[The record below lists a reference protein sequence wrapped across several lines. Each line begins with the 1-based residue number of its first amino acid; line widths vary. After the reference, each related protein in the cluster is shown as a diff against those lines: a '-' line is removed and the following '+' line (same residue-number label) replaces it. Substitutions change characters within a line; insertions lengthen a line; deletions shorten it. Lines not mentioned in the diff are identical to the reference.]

1 MRVYAVS
8 NALNTC
14 CAVQKTREVKSSI
27 NKCDSFETSQPLIP
41 QINFG
46 AYRIHIVDGGAHSH
60 VMEHFARA
68 IVKNVD
74 DVVDVVMHK
83 ADTNPRY
90 SGMKQMK
97 SVKEKL
103 TLLNEGNLAKA
114 GDYVAIPCSAQV
126 QLNQLSEFLNLEPKT
141 IKPYNVKSYKAR
153 ILDYLHSIPGSQRN
167 AMDPNGQGFDYV
179 YGVIEQINALV
190 KKGVNVY
197 LPAGH
202 PIESALKATIGA
214 ANKKDD
220 LYKFIYTRGKEGAET
235 VNTAIAELKS
245 ANAYRFNLLALS
257 DAHVVNVRDLSGRN
271 DYVFAAYDNCVND
284 GARGVFNFYPVRNKE
299 GEILGYSFT
308 DKHTVQYPKEEY
320 LANDEFANIA
330 KFVGKRIRECCA
342 NGSFTHMMKNM
353 IKFEEP
359 HPSFPDKL
367 YFVPEIYPPRR
378 LKAEKLAEKGEWV
391 DNSEQLFFDVN
402 DHGEVIFR
410 KCDCEGSG
418 RPSVIPMWGSCF
430 ATLNAIKRDI
440 ASAVNRNRPAFSSTL
455 GTQIQNQRMELEK
468 MLCNGDKSAS
478 FVEYSL
484 NKLLKLIKPY
494 ADVPSTFDTNLWAH
508 KHLYKVLMAQ
518 RKPAAAEGVLNKSI
532 NLQSQ
537 ILLHEF
543 RQAQDVKDFY
553 CITFAHYWDYSTKE
567 VEYLSARVDAIA
579 DDFSTISHLCRT
591 KGNERAAKVASWA
604 AAHLRTKLKDPC
616 EAIISRR
623 ASGSINIGDIY
634 DAYKRD

>member
-8 NALNTC
+8 NALNTS
-14 CAVQKTREVKSSI
+14 CAVQKKCVTSSAT
-27 NKCDSFETSQPLIP
+27 NKADSFEKSLIP

-46 AYRIHIVDGGAHSH
+46 AYKIHIVDGGAHAN

-74 DVVDVVMHK
+74 DVVDVILHK

-103 TLLNEGNLAKA
+103 TLLNEGNLAKS

-126 QLNQLSEFLNLEPKT
+126 QLNQLSAFLGLEPKE
-141 IKPYNVKSYKAR
+141 IKPHNVKNYKAK
-153 ILDYLHSIPGSQRN
+153 ILNYLTSIPGSEKN
-167 AMDPNGQGFDYV
+167 AMDPNGQGFDHV
-179 YGVIEQINALV
+179 FGVIEQINALV
-190 KKGVNVY
+190 KKGVKVY

-202 PIESALKATIGA
+202 PIESALKSTIGEA
-214 ANKKDD
+214 GKKDD

-235 VNTAIAELKS
+235 VNKAISELKS
-245 ANAYRFNLLALS
+245 VNAYRFNLLALS
-257 DAHVVNVRDLSGRN
+257 DAHVVNVRDLTGREN
-271 DYVFAAYDNCVND
+271 YVFAAYDNCVND
-284 GARGVFNFYPVRNKE
+284 GARGVFNFYPVRNKD
-299 GEILGYSFT
+299 GKILGYSFT
-308 DKHTVQYPKEEY
+308 DKRTVQYPIEEY

-342 NGSFTHMMKNM
+342 NGSYTHMMKNM

-367 YFVPEIYPPRR
+367 YWVPEIYSPRR
-378 LKAEKLAEKGEWV
+378 LKAEKLVEKGEWV

-402 DHGEVIFR
+402 DHGEVIFK

-440 ASAVNRNRPAFSSTL
+440 ASAVTRKRPAFSSTL
-455 GTQIQNQRMELEK
+455 GTQIQNQRLELEK
-468 MLCNGDKSAS
+468 MLSNGDKPAV

-494 ADVPSTFDTNLWAH
+494 ADVPSTFDTNLWTH
-508 KHLYKVLMAQ
+508 QHLYKVLMAQ
-518 RKPAAAEGVLNKSI
+518 RKPAAAEGVLNKTI

-543 RQAQDVKDFY
+543 RQAKEVKGFY
-553 CITFAHYWDYSTKE
+553 DITFAHYWDLSTQE
-567 VEYLSARVDAIA
+567 VERLSARVDAIA
-579 DDFSTISHLCRT
+579 EDFSKIAHLCRT
-591 KGNERAAKVASWA
+591 KGNDRAADVSLWA
-604 AAHLRTKLKDPC
+604 AARLRTKLQDPC

-634 DAYKRD
+634 DAHKRD